1 MQFAKD
7 SFYVTLRERLAEV
20 NPARTTVVDGV
31 LRPAVVVGENESSD
45 IAALDGTFRLSW
57 GECANV
63 GGGSKLMKMSCTIDY
78 MTPGT
83 VGTGGDRGRLL
94 GTMDGELMAISR
106 PLRAVK
112 SDYAKV
118 PPVSMGTQMFWTDL
132 EFAAPK
138 DKAGRMS
145 RTASTTVYFVSEV
158 KE

>member
-63 GGGSKLMKMSCTIDY
+63 GGGRQ
-78 MTPGT
+78 
-83 VGTGGDRGRLL
+83 V
-94 GTMDGELMAISR
+94 
-106 PLRAVK
+106 
-112 SDYAKV
+112 
-118 PPVSMGTQMFWTDL
+118 
-132 EFAAPK
+132 
-138 DKAGRMS
+138 
-145 RTASTTVYFVSEV
+145 
-158 KE
+158 